1 MEKMANHRIHPVVK
15 HPRELMK
22 KELKG
27 MARIN
32 DFLRAYFLSMGIL
45 ILFFLAKAMASS

>member
-1 MEKMANHRIHPVVK
+1 MEKTVNLRIHPLVK

-32 DFLRAYFLSMGIL
+32 DSVRAYFLSMGIL
-45 ILFFLAKAMASS
+45 ILFFRAKAMASS